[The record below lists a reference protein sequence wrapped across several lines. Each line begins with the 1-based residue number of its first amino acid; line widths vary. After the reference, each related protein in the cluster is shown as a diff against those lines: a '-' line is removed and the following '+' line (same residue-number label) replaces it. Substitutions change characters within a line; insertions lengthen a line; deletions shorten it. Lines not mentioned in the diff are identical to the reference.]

1 MSLIFNNI
9 DKMSLDDL
17 GDESEFIPLMTS
29 EDEEA
34 LEKENLPEVL
44 PILPLTNTVLFP
56 GVVIPINAGRDKSIK
71 LINDANKSNKLIG
84 VVSQKDIK
92 NENPSID
99 DIYSVG
105 TVAKILRVLKMPD
118 GNTTVIIQGKKRFKI
133 KSVVKTDPYIQATI
147 SSLPDKNQRKSNNKF
162 TATIDAIRD
171 IALKIIKENPNIP
184 SEASFA
190 IKNIHS
196 SAFLINFVCSNMN
209 ISVKDKQDLLSS
221 LNIEN
226 RALKCLKF
234 LNVEYEKLALKN
246 DIQSKVRNDLD
257 QQQREYYL
265 QQQMKTIQ
273 EELGENSYQED
284 VQLSLIHI

>member
-1 MSLIFNNI
+1 MSF
-9 DKMSLDDL
+9 DDISE
-17 GDESEFIPLMTS
+17 ESDFIPLMTN

-34 LEKENLPEVL
+34 LEKESLPDVL

-71 LINDANKSNKLIG
+71 LIKDANKSSKLIG
-84 VVSQKDIK
+84 VVAQRNIND
-92 NENPSID
+92 ENPGIEN
-99 DIYSVG
+99 IYGVG

-133 KSVVKTDPYIQATI
+133 KSIVKTDPYIQATVDPV
-147 SSLPDKNQRKSNNKF
+147 SDEALKKSNSKF
-162 TATIDAIRD
+162 SATIDAIKD

-196 SAFLINFVCSNMN
+196 SSFLINFVSSNMN
-209 ISVKDKQDLLSS
+209 ISVKDKQELLESTS
-221 LNIEN
+221 IQN
-226 RALKCLKF
+226 RAMKSLKF
-234 LNVEYEKLALKN
+234 LNLEYEKLALKN

-265 QQQMKTIQ
+265 QQQIKTIQ
-273 EELGENSYQED
+273 EELGENS
-284 VQLSLIHI
+284 

>member
-9 DKMSLDDL
+9 DKMSFDDL

-34 LEKENLPEVL
+34 LEKENLPDVL

-92 NENPSID
+92 IENPSIE

-147 SSLPDKNQRKSNNKF
+147 NSLPDKNQRKSNNKF

-196 SAFLINFVCSNMN
+196 STFLINFVCSNMN

-257 QQQREYYL
+257 QQQREY
-265 QQQMKTIQ
+265 
-273 EELGENSYQED
+273 
-284 VQLSLIHI
+284 

>member
-1 MSLIFNNI
+1 
-9 DKMSLDDL
+9 
-17 GDESEFIPLMTS
+17 MTS

-56 GVVIPINAGRDKSIK
+56 GVVIPINTGRDKSIK

-84 VVSQKDIK
+84 VVSQIDIK
-92 NENPSID
+92 VENPSIE
-99 DIYSVG
+99 DIYGVG

-118 GNTTVIIQGKKRFKI
+118 GNNTVIIQGKKRFKI
-133 KSVVKTDPYIQATI
+133 ESVVKTDPYIQATI
-147 SSLPDKNQRKSNNKF
+147 NSLPDKNQKKSNNKF

-196 SAFLINFVCSNMN
+196 SAFLINFVSSNLN
-209 ISVKDKQDLLSS
+209 LPVKDKQVLLETNN
-221 LNIEN
+221 LQE
-226 RALKCLKF
+226 RALQTL
-234 LNVEYEKLALKN
+234 
-246 DIQSKVRNDLD
+246 
-257 QQQREYYL
+257 
-265 QQQMKTIQ
+265 
-273 EELGENSYQED
+273 
-284 VQLSLIHI
+284 